1 MELTIFARFHAQAG
15 RERAVSEALRAQVP
29 GVRDEPG
36 CLGIHAFRSTRD
48 PRLFY
53 IHSRWTDEAAFEVH
67 ADLPRTVRFVRDH
80 AGHDRPPVRGHP
92 RRADRLGLGS
102 ALRGE
107 LPLVE

>member
-15 RERAVSEALRAQVP
+15 HEHAVSEALRAQVR

-53 IHSRWTDEAAFEVH
+53 INSRWTDEAAFEVH
-67 ADLPRTVRFVRDH
+67 AELPRTARFVEIMQALIDH
-80 AGHDRPPVRGHP
+80 PFEAT
-92 RRADRLGLGS
+92 RAQQID
-102 ALRGE
+102 
-107 LPLVE
+107 